1 MTTFLDVVTWVALVA
16 GAIVV
21 GVFLFARRR

>member
-1 MTTFLDVVTWVALVA
+1 MTTFLDVVTWAALAA

-21 GVFLFARRR
+21 AVFLFARRR

>member
-1 MTTFLDVVTWVALVA
+1 VTTFLDVVTWLALAAGALV
-16 GAIVV
+16 I

>member
-1 MTTFLDVVTWVALVA
+1 VTTFLDVVTWAAFIA

-21 GVFLFARRR
+21 GVFLLARRR

>member
-1 MTTFLDVVTWVALVA
+1 MTTFLDVLTWLALAA

-21 GVFLFARRR
+21 GAFLFARRR

>member
-1 MTTFLDVVTWVALVA
+1 VTTFLDVVTWIAVAA

>member
-1 MTTFLDVVTWVALVA
+1 MTTFLDVLTWLALAA
-16 GAIVV
+16 GALAV